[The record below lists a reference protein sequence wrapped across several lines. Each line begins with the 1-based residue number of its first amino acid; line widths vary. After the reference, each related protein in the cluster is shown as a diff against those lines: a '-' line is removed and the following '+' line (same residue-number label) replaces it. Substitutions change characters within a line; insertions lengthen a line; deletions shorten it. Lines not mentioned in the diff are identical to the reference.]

1 MTEPGDDRVVDHD
14 PIVARLHAAGCVFAE
29 REAAFVRR
37 HLTDL
42 VDIERAVEARM
53 TGMPLEHAVGV
64 AEFAGLVVVVADG
77 VFVPRR
83 RAEAIAEIAA
93 THRPD
98 ARVVVDL
105 GCGCGALAAV
115 LCTRLPRA
123 EVHGVDV
130 DPASV
135 VVARVNGRRFGF
147 DAHHGSWWDGLPSS
161 LRGRVDLA
169 VGYLPH
175 VPTDRVDRIHAD
187 FRAHEPR
194 PTVDGGVAGLDHL
207 RAVAAPMAEWLS
219 PDGALVTLLSAGQA
233 SHVPG
238 RVLHADDDD
247 AVVALHP
254 DSMGHWAS

>member
-1 MTEPGDDRVVDHD
+1 MDHD
-14 PIVARLHAAGCVFAE
+14 PIVARLRAAGCVFAE

-37 HLTDL
+37 HLSDPG
-42 VDIERAVEARM
+42 DIERAVEARV

-64 AEFAGLVVVVADG
+64 AEFAGLVVAVADG

-83 RAEAIAEIAA
+83 RAEVMAEVAS

-105 GCGCGALAAV
+105 GCGCGALAAA
-115 LCTRLPRA
+115 LSTRLPGA

-147 DAHHGSWWDGLPSS
+147 HAHHGSWWDGLPSS

-175 VPTDRVDRIHAD
+175 VPTDRVDQIHAD

-194 PTVDGGVAGLDHL
+194 HMVDGGATGLDHL
-207 RAVAAPMAEWLS
+207 RAVAAPLTDWLS

-233 SHVPG
+233 PDVPG
-238 RVLHADDDD
+238 RVLHADDED

-254 DSMGHWAS
+254 GTMGHWAS